1 MRFSLPSSR
10 GAPLALATMLC
21 AGLLGTTAPAQARP
35 TIVVNAIVAPMPP
48 PPLQAEL
55 VPAAPFVSAVWVPGH
70 WFWER
75 GRYVWLPGH
84 YAYPRQG
91 MHWVPAH
98 WRPYRGG
105 WSLVAGHWAR

>member
-35 TIVVNAIVAPMPP
+35 AIVVDAIVAPMPP

-55 VPAAPFVSAVWVPGH
+55 VPAAPFVSAVWVPG
-70 WFWER
+70 
-75 GRYVWLPGH
+75 RYVRANPG
-84 YAYPRQG
+84 Y
-91 MHWVPAH
+91 H
-98 WRPYRGG
+98 WRAHHWELRPGGGWWLRGG
-105 WSLVAGHWAR
+105 AWVR